1 MLTARSTKWYIV
13 NDPYGK
19 ADRMNEVNKEM
30 VNELF
35 FDIFGHLPDC
45 ICNHSPECRGGGA
58 LHIFARLTPEYIYCR
73 INPPAKM

>member
-30 VNELF
+30 VNELI
-35 FDIFGHLPDC
+35 FDILD
-45 ICNHSPECRGGGA
+45 
-58 LHIFARLTPEYIYCR
+58 YR
-73 INPPAKM
+73 ILFSAKSRKFNKI